1 MARLLV
7 LEPDVRLAALYA
19 GALRA
24 RQHQVVT
31 ALSAQDA
38 VLAADTAKP
47 DLVLLEL
54 QLTAH
59 SGIEFL
65 YEFRSYPDWRQIPV
79 VVLSTVPPAEFA
91 NSRQLL
97 HGRLGVVSYHY
108 KPRTS
113 LQVLLHAVDNALQ
126 AAGGAGR
133 PAL

>member
-19 GALRA
+19 EMLRS
-24 RQHQVVT
+24 RQHQVATAVT
-31 ALSAQDA
+31 AQDA
-38 VLAADTAKP
+38 ILAADAVTP

-65 YEFRSYPDWRQIPV
+65 YELRSYPDWRRVPV
-79 VVLSTVPPAEFA
+79 IIISNVPPAEFA

-97 HGRLGVVSYHY
+97 HGRLGVVAYHY

-113 LQVLLHAVDNALQ
+113 LQVLLHAVDNALRTTDSIRQ
-126 AAGGAGR
+126 
-133 PAL
+133 P